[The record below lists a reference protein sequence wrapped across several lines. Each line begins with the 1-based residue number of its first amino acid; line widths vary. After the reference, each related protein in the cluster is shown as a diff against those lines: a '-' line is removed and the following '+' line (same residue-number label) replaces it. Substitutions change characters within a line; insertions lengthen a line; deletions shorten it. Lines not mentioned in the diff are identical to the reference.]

1 MKLDTHEH
9 ELALDAATNRR
20 AGMLIDAKQGAVKGF
35 CMGTAY
41 YDQTAYREPGVHD
54 DQEGFYVLEGTG
66 TARVGDQEFRISPG
80 SAFIAAAGVPHTMK
94 RDLHSAPI
102 KVLWSHGAV

>member
-1 MKLDTHEH
+1 MTIETHEDH
-9 ELALDAATNRR
+9 LPADPSTGRR
-20 AGMLIDAKQGAVKGF
+20 AGMLIDATQGAVNGY

-41 YDQTAYREPGVHD
+41 YDGTTYREPGVHD

-66 TARVGDQEFRISPG
+66 TAKVGGGEFRIRPG
-80 SAFIAAAGVPHTMK
+80 SAFIAAKGVPHTMK
-94 RDLHSAPI
+94 RDPESGPI